1 MINKTVTVTVFLEH
15 LFLAKFGTFKDRCQ
29 RKNGYKYQHH
39 KEIELKM
46 MYNDKIHL
54 NYKRAKF

>member
-15 LFLAKFGTFKDRCQ
+15 FFLAKFGTFKDRCQ

-54 NYKRAKF
+54 NYK